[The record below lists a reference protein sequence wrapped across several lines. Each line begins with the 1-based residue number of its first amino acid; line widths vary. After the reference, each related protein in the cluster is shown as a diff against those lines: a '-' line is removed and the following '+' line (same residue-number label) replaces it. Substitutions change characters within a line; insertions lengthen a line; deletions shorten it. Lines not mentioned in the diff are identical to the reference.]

1 MEIEVVV
8 TGYLEENCYVLKK
21 DGQALIVDPGDEFF
35 KIKEKLK
42 DVKPLAILITH
53 HHFDHVG
60 ALDECIKEYSI
71 PVYDKSTLREGS
83 IVIGP
88 FSFEMIENPGHSKDA
103 ISFYFREEKLML
115 CGDFIFQGS
124 IGRCDLEGGSIE
136 EMKRSITNIKTFPE
150 DITLFPGHGP
160 STILGEEKKSNFYFT
175 EY

>member
-1 MEIEVVV
+1 M
-8 TGYLEENCYVLKK
+8 
-21 DGQALIVDPGDEFF
+21 F
-35 KIKEKLK
+35 
-42 DVKPLAILITH
+42 
-53 HHFDHVG
+53 
-60 ALDECIKEYSI
+60 
-71 PVYDKSTLREGS
+71 
-83 IVIGP
+83 
-88 FSFEMIENPGHSKDA
+88 
-103 ISFYFREEKLML
+103 